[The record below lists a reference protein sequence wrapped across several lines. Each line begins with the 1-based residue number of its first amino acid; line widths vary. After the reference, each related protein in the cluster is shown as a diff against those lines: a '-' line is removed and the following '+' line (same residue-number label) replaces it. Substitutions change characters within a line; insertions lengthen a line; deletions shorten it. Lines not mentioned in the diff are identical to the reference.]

1 MYILFF
7 EGIITHWLKSSL
19 NWSTAMTCKY
29 LPYIIPARENKL
41 ANKFNKCVHSLL
53 LSCVELP
60 CKLSERVRNKLLAA
74 CNKLDGSI
82 RLVTSLFQQD

>member
-19 NWSTAMTCKY
+19 HWSTAMTCKY
-29 LPYIIPARENKL
+29 LPYIIPAREDKP
-41 ANKFNKCVHSLL
+41 ANKFIKCVHGVL

-60 CKLSERVRNKLLAA
+60 CKLLERVRNKLLTT
-74 CNKLDGSI
+74 CNKLNGSI
-82 RLVTSLFQQD
+82 RLVTRLFQQD